1 MCCEEDQYTESH
13 TNLNSLKPIFLT
25 VSIKHAEPIPSPPL
39 LLASISSPWAPIQKS
54 SPWHTRFSLH
64 KIFSTS
70 RLPCHLDVFQ
80 WTFEGL
86 PPMGV
91 VVVGLGFACRGRSGL
106 GFNFVSSSSAVW
118 VSVPV
123 VVGVESRGGDGMGSA
138 CLIETLRK
146 IGLSELK
153 LCVIECID
161 LFIKSMTWQ
170 TLIGGGVKL
179 AFYASSGQYVYV
191 YSLVFGE

>member
-1 MCCEEDQYTESH
+1 
-13 TNLNSLKPIFLT
+13 
-25 VSIKHAEPIPSPPL
+25 
-39 LLASISSPWAPIQKS
+39 
-54 SPWHTRFSLH
+54 
-64 KIFSTS
+64 
-70 RLPCHLDVFQ
+70 
-80 WTFEGL
+80 
-86 PPMGV
+86 MGV
-91 VVVGLGFACRGRSGL
+91 VVVGLGFSCRGRSGL

-123 VVGVESRGGDGMGSA
+123 VVGVESDGGDGMGSA

-191 YSLVFGE
+191 YSLVLSW

>member
-1 MCCEEDQYTESH
+1 
-13 TNLNSLKPIFLT
+13 
-25 VSIKHAEPIPSPPL
+25 
-39 LLASISSPWAPIQKS
+39 
-54 SPWHTRFSLH
+54 
-64 KIFSTS
+64 
-70 RLPCHLDVFQ
+70 
-80 WTFEGL
+80 
-86 PPMGV
+86 MGV

-191 YSLVFGE
+191 YSLVLSLVNNVL